1 MDFVSQLSNSVAYS
15 LHSATYN
22 PDAEE
27 YAKKQEKDKDKKQA
41 QEKAE
46 KKAKE
51 EAEKKA
57 KAKAEETA
65 KQEAEEARKTFSITR
80 LLGRVFKYTFYAMI
94 VVCLALMGIAS
105 ASYAVNLNLYRPW
118 YQRLFYA
125 VYGFFFAFVSFP
137 YIVFYRRW
145 WLGHTIPNYGLLPLF
160 EKEEASGFV
169 RSFLPFL
176 TFVPDEHIKDTMEWE
191 SFPGQEG
198 PKSQSQTYAES
209 NAQKE
214 GGHAATAAPV
224 VTAAATAATAAPTGT
239 SV

>member
-1 MDFVSQLSNSVAYS
+1 MDFASQLSNSVAYS

-22 PDAEE
+22 PDAEA
-27 YAKKQEKDKDKKQA
+27 YAKKQEKDKLKKQA
-41 QEKAE
+41 QEEAE

-51 EAEKKA
+51 EAAA
-57 KAKAEETA
+57 KAKEKAEKTA
-65 KQEAEEARKTFSITR
+65 KQEAQEARKTFSITR
-80 LLGRVFKYTFYAMI
+80 LLGRVIKYTFYAMI

-125 VYGFFFAFVSFP
+125 VYGFFFTFVSFP

-145 WLGHTIPNYGLLPLF
+145 WLGHTIPNYGIMPLF
-160 EKEEASGFV
+160 ERNEASGFV
-169 RSFLPFL
+169 QTFFPFL
-176 TFVPDEHIKDTMEWE
+176 TFVSDERVNDMMEWE
-191 SFPGQEG
+191 SFPKESPGQEG
-198 PKSQSQTYAES
+198 PKSQSQTNAQA

-214 GGHAATAAPV
+214 GGDATAA
-224 VTAAATAATAAPTGT
+224 AAPATATATGT